1 MSSAAWLDTKS
12 GKVVTEQPEEGVQL
26 VSPNVEQTAAD
37 ADVIAAAEAAAEAEA
52 AAAVPVKAPKPVK
65 DAASEPAVVDET
77 PAPVESAP

>member
-1 MSSAAWLDTKS
+1 MAGAWLDTKS

-37 ADVIAAAEAAAEAEA
+37 AEVIAAAEAAADAAAA
-52 AAAVPVKAPKPVK
+52 AAAVPVKAPKPAK
-65 DAASEPAVVDET
+65 DAAPAPAVVDET